1 MNTKEMRGKNAAE
14 LKQELESLLR
24 AHFALRMQVATQ
36 QSTKTADLG
45 KLRRDIAMSRPLCA
59 RRRVKHD

>member
-1 MNTKEMRGKNAAE
+1 MNAKEMRGKNAAE

-36 QSTKTADLG
+36 QSSKTTDLG
-45 KLRRDIAMSRPLCA
+45 KLRRDIT
-59 RRRVKHD
+59 RVKTIMREKAGQV